1 MSSDKLVPFI
11 AIDAP
16 SPHHCK
22 PFSTHLIHARSLKC
36 TQPQMHSYIFTCSPI
51 LYPAFVVFFHFFP
64 SHISFTQQ
72 CMNYAGGDYI
82 QVLNGNGLDTA
93 MMRTEGMLCGMASN
107 AGKFK
112 NSILSY
118 HVTRTRFKQWQ
129 DITSP
134 ARAFDNGGRFFSN
147 FRILRHSHARLT
159 MVVYYVTH
167 TRFKKRSKQT
177 R

>member
-16 SPHHCK
+16 TLHHCK

-36 TQPQMHSYIFTCSPI
+36 TPIYSPAL
-51 LYPAFVVFFHFFP
+51 LYYTPLSLCFHFFP

-118 HVTRTRFKQWQ
+118 HVTRTRF
-129 DITSP
+129 
-134 ARAFDNGGRFFSN
+134 
-147 FRILRHSHARLT
+147 
-159 MVVYYVTH
+159 
-167 TRFKKRSKQT
+167 
-177 R
+177 